1 MMKQKFI
8 LFFVFSLVSYLMYA
22 QCTQKL
28 NQAEDDYEGG
38 RLLGIPESLKQC
50 LDAGS
55 FSKEEAKRA
64 KRLLTLVY
72 IFTDDEQKSERALIE
87 LLKAD
92 PEHPLDPQVD
102 PREFYFLYNQF
113 RVEPI
118 FRVGVKAGVNF
129 SQVKVITSHSFG
141 DLNSNY
147 AKYYNGNTPGVGQS
161 VAVNVDGEGN
171 RTESVLPIIDG
182 TGLGFFGELTI
193 ERYFSN
199 GIELA
204 FGGQYRTSS
213 YTAGVYTNNSELET
227 TIVHN
232 QSYLRTPLIVRYN
245 FRYKEA
251 VNTVKFIPYVQLGAS
266 ADFLLSS
273 KYSSATRNGGTS
285 YNLTNGDTKARGIT
299 NNFNYSY
306 FAGIGLK
313 YRVATHFIT
322 IEARYNTSRR
332 NLINGDNRLSA
343 FPEAFDLSYVED
355 DLSLDFVSFSI
366 GWTHSIY
373 KPQKIKDYR

>member
-1 MMKQKFI
+1 
-8 LFFVFSLVSYLMYA
+8 
-22 QCTQKL
+22 
-28 NQAEDDYEGG
+28 
-38 RLLGIPESLKQC
+38 
-50 LDAGS
+50 
-55 FSKEEAKRA
+55 
-64 KRLLTLVY
+64 
-72 IFTDDEQKSERALIE
+72 
-87 LLKAD
+87 
-92 PEHPLDPQVD
+92 
-102 PREFYFLYNQF
+102 
-113 RVEPI
+113 
-118 FRVGVKAGVNF
+118 
-129 SQVKVITSHSFG
+129 
-141 DLNSNY
+141 
-147 AKYYNGNTPGVGQS
+147 
-161 VAVNVDGEGN
+161 
-171 RTESVLPIIDG
+171 
-182 TGLGFFGELTI
+182 
-193 ERYFSN
+193 
-199 GIELA
+199 
-204 FGGQYRTSS
+204 
-213 YTAGVYTNNSELET
+213 
-227 TIVHN
+227 
-232 QSYLRTPLIVRYN
+232 
-245 FRYKEA
+245 